1 MFQLGEKPEKE
12 KFKMGENQKY
22 KNNFLTSRPNFSSGM
37 GSDENVLTGET
48 KSGQDS
54 MTGLGKSRKTLD
66 NCFAVTNAIYT
77 VETRTNLEIYG
88 GGANLDEMIER

>member
-37 GSDENVLTGET
+37 GSDENVC
-48 KSGQDS
+48 GQDS
-54 MTGLGKSRKTLD
+54 VTGLGKSRKTLD